1 LPDHDTTE
9 RAKLRLD
16 KWLWFARFFKSRSI
30 AAACVT
36 GGSMRLNGDRVS
48 KRSTQISA
56 GDVLT
61 FAMGDHIRVIQIDD
75 IGKRRGP
82 APEAQALYT
91 DLSPPEPKPKDKT
104 HKNPSYE
111 GKGRPTK
118 RNRRQRDLY
127 HSLFDDTPSDPLE

>member
-1 LPDHDTTE
+1 LPDHTDP

-30 AAACVT
+30 SAACVT
-36 GGSMRLNGDRVS
+36 GGGLRLNGDRVT
-48 KRSTQISA
+48 KRATQISA
-56 GDVLT
+56 GDVVT
-61 FAMGDHIRVIQIDD
+61 FAIGDQVRVIQIDD

-82 APEAQALYT
+82 APEAQTLYT
-91 DLSPPEPKPKDKT
+91 DLSPPAPAKQDKPPT
-104 HKNPSYE
+104 NPSFE

-127 HSLFDDTPSDPLE
+127 HSLFDDTNSDPLE